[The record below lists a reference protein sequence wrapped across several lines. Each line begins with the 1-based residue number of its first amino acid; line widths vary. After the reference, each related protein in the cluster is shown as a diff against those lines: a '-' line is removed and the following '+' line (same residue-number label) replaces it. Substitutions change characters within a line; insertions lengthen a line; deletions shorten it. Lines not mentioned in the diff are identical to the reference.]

1 MIRHVSAA
9 ESAGRYVPFRP
20 YPRDF
25 GSRKPAAAWKVQ
37 RDEKTKDDSGRGA
50 YGGKLGGSGKGF
62 AELWVKNKN
71 LAGRIYFSKKEC
83 GRTETTGD
91 IEYKMSIY
99 RKIKGG
105 RAC

>member
-1 MIRHVSAA
+1 MIRNVSAA
-9 ESAGRYVPFRP
+9 ESAGTYVPFRP

-25 GSRKPAAAWKVQ
+25 GRRKPAAVWEVQ

-50 YGGKLGGSGKGF
+50 YGGKLGGIGKGF
-62 AELWVKNKN
+62 
-71 LAGRIYFSKKEC
+71 AGRIYFSKKEF